1 MYISRGR
8 PRLTHIQHHHTAI
21 HNKSTKSH
29 IILRLATYKHM
40 LLLMHRSS
48 RRQNQVSP
56 MTIGFWPGLRAMEMV
71 LMAAL
76 SSVSDLTV
84 NEVGAKEE
92 ERRPMGAMLA
102 ADEMGERMAMR
113 PLLDTAACKSTT
125 ARITLAATARE
136 SPGRMHR
143 RRTVRRPG
151 RAALWATLQQ
161 LRTCRCAAADA
172 PW

>member
-1 MYISRGR
+1 
-8 PRLTHIQHHHTAI
+8 
-21 HNKSTKSH
+21 
-29 IILRLATYKHM
+29 M
-40 LLLMHRSS
+40 LLLMHHSS
-48 RRQNQVSP
+48 RRQKQASP
-56 MTIGFWPGLRAMEMV
+56 MTMGFWPGLRAMEMV

-125 ARITLAATARE
+125 ARITLLQ
-136 SPGRMHR
+136 R
-143 RRTVRRPG
+143 R
-151 RAALWATLQQ
+151 
-161 LRTCRCAAADA
+161 
-172 PW
+172 